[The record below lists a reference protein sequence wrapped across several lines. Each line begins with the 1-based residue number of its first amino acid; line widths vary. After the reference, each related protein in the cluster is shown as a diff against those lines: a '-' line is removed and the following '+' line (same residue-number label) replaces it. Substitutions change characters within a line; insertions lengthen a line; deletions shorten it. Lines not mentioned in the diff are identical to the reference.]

1 MKFTAAV
8 ISVRKLTLAAILVTP
23 EQTYPEPGARLIAEA
38 QRVFPALPILLIAPR
53 EGGFS
58 RSYAHFDTAAI
69 VPHIDTRTVAWRAY
83 CSASGDGRTTPMPF

>member
-23 EQTYPEPGARLIAEA
+23 EQTYPEPGARLVAEA
-38 QRVFPALPILLIAPR
+38 QRVFPALPILLIAPT

-58 RSYAHFDTAAI
+58 RSFAHFDTADI
-69 VPHIDTRTVAWRAY
+69 VAHLDTRTIAWRPYATP
-83 CSASGDGRTTPMPF
+83 AGGDDTGPLPF